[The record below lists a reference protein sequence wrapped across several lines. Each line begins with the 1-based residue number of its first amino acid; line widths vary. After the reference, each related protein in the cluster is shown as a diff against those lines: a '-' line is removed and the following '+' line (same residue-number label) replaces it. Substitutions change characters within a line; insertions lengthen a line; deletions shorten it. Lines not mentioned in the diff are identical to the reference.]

1 MALLLRQDE
10 VAGLLDLPTAIAVTE
25 RLFAEQAA
33 GDLAPSAPRLLRLRH
48 GTMRM
53 VAGAL
58 QGTGRAG
65 IRVSAG
71 ASDPPL
77 AVLYD
82 SESGKVLSIQ
92 AYPYS
97 SLRIGATVGLSVR
110 RLAPERVAT
119 VGLIG
124 SGRNAQSL
132 LEGVCW
138 ARPDVREIRVFSRRP
153 EHREQ
158 FARAVQDALGRVA
171 APVESGQRAVEGAQI
186 VLTATDPRE
195 PVLLG
200 EWLGPGQCVVSIG
213 RPNELAA
220 DVYQRADFVVVTSLA
235 HEQDYWDR
243 TVDQPL
249 LDLVA
254 CGEVRWH
261 EIGDVLAGRVQP
273 PKAADQALTVVRESQ
288 GGVGDVALA
297 GWVYERARALGLGR
311 EWSFG

>member
-10 VAGLLDLPTAIAVTE
+10 VAGLLDLPTAITVTE
-25 RLFAEQAA
+25 RLFQEQAA

-48 GTMRM
+48 GTMRT

-65 IRVSAG
+65 ARLSVSG
-71 ASDPPL
+71 EEPPL
-77 AVLYD
+77 ALLYD
-82 SESGKVLSIQ
+82 TESGKLLCIQ

-97 SLRIGATVGLSVR
+97 SLRIGATVGLAVQ
-110 RLAPERVAT
+110 RLAPEHVHT

-124 SGRNAQSL
+124 SGRNARSI

-138 ARPDVREIRVFSRRP
+138 ARPDVREVRVFSRQA

-158 FARAVQDALGRVA
+158 FARATQSVLGRSVEPVDNGLRAVQDAQV
-171 APVESGQRAVEGAQI
+171 

-200 EWLGPGQCVVSIG
+200 EWLQPGQCIVSIG

-220 DVYQRADFVVVTSLA
+220 DVYRRADVVVVTNLA
-235 HEQDYWDR
+235 HEQDYYDR
-243 TVDQPL
+243 ALDQPL

-254 CGEVRWH
+254 HGEVRWH
-261 EIGDVLAGRVQP
+261 ELGDVLAGRVP
-273 PKAADQALTVVRESQ
+273 LPAATDQALVVVRESQ

-297 GWVYERARALGLGR
+297 SWIYERARELGLGQ